1 MTVTALLVSH
11 DGARWLPAVL
21 AGLLGQTHPVDR
33 VVAVDTTSRDDS
45 VELVR
50 DALGE
55 RPDLGLVLDVVPGS
69 TSYPAAVRHG
79 LDRAPAATASTGADD
94 EWVWLLHDDSNPAPT
109 ALAELLSAAAEHPG
123 ATILGPKLREWPSLR
138 RLLEVGLTITGT
150 GRRETGLE
158 RGEYDQGQ
166 HDAVREVLAVNTAG
180 MLVRRRVLESLG
192 GLDDELPIFGNDID
206 FGWRAALAGHRTLVV
221 PQAVVFH
228 AEAAHRG
235 IRRTPLTGRHTHYQE
250 RRAALFTSLANVSG
264 RRFAWQYVR
273 LLLGSL
279 LRVVGFLAVRSVGE
293 ALDELAAVLS
303 VHGRP
308 GQVLAARRER
318 ARRREGEPADVRRL
332 LAPAWLPYRHGL
344 DLVTDLASAATNQAA
359 DVAERRRL
367 AKAPT
372 TATGAATGAGAADH
386 DGRRASVTSGTASA
400 DDDEE
405 AYLTDTGLVARFFT
419 NPVAVVLV
427 LFGVLALLAGRE
439 ALGSITGGGLSPVPA
454 STGDWWRLHLA
465 TWHPLGTG
473 TDVPAPAYVLPFAIA
488 ASVLLGNT
496 GAVVSGLMLLAV
508 PVAAWGAWRLLKVV
522 GHLVDPLGL
531 PRWLVVWG
539 ALTYALVPATSG
551 AWAEGR
557 FGTVAVAALLPWAA
571 HAALGFVDPD
581 RDRRWRAA
589 WRTALLLALGAAFV
603 PGFWLFALLAT
614 AVVLGSAAVIAPR
627 LLRERDSWGPP
638 VVAVAA
644 TPLLL
649 APWLLPLLTTGSAS
663 GLLLE
668 AGRLT
673 VDQVTFEGLVSG
685 RLNDLGAPWWLGLVL
700 GVLALVALV
709 PRRTRVPVVI
719 CWLVALAA
727 AVVSGVLSHVTLDL
741 PAVTTRPS
749 LGLFVVILQGTA
761 VVATVLGAD
770 AYLRRLADH
779 HPWWQRDLAV
789 ALAVVAAVV
798 PLGGL
803 GWWLTTPDNALASDV
818 AEQTVP
824 VYMQQSSLLGQEH
837 GVLVISGSVDEG
849 ITYRI
854 RRDDGTTVGEDEVL
868 TLADEDAGLTGEVRD
883 LVSSPTPAV
892 VAALG
897 ARGVEYVVLGSPAD
911 GRVSSLLD
919 ATAGLEQ
926 ASAEDRTTRAWRV
939 DRPLD
944 PDAVDGS
951 GSWWRSGLL
960 VVQGVAVV
968 LALVLAAPTVRRRRE
983 EGRDD

>member
-1 MTVTALLVSH
+1 MSVTALLVCH

-21 AGLLGQTHPVDR
+21 AGLTGQTLRVDR
-33 VVAVDTTSRDDS
+33 VAVVDTTSRDDS
-45 VELVR
+45 LDLVR
-50 DALGE
+50 DGLG
-55 RPDLGLVLDVVPGS
+55 RAGLNGSSLVVDVVPGS

-79 LDRAPAATASTGADD
+79 LDLAPALGADGED

-109 ALAELLSAAAEHPG
+109 ALAELLAAAEEHPD
-123 ATILGPKLREWPSLR
+123 AAILGPKLREWPSLR

-150 GRRETGLE
+150 GHRETGLE

-180 MLVRRRVLESLG
+180 MLVRRDVLESLG
-192 GLDDELPIFGNDID
+192 GLDEELPIFGNDID

-235 IRRTPLTGRHTHYQE
+235 VRRTPLTGRHTHYQE
-250 RRAALFTSLANVSG
+250 RRAALFTSLANVSSRG
-264 RRFAWQYVR
+264 FAWQYVR
-273 LLLGSL
+273 LFLGSL
-279 LRVVGFLAVRSVGE
+279 LRVVGYLGVRSVGE

-308 GQVLAARRER
+308 RQVLAARRQRAER
-318 ARRREGEPADVRRL
+318 RVGEPSDVRRL

-344 DLVTDLASAATNQAA
+344 DFVTDLASAATSQAA

-367 AKAPT
+367 AQAP
-372 TATGAATGAGAADH
+372 GEQAARGQ
-386 DGRRASVTSGTASA
+386 RRPVE
-400 DDDEE
+400 DDED
-405 AYLTDTGLVARFFT
+405 AYLTDTGMVARFFT

-427 LFGVLALLAGRE
+427 LFGVLAILAGRE
-439 ALGSITGGGLSPVPA
+439 AFGSITGGALSPVPVSA
-454 STGDWWRLHLA
+454 GDWWRLHA
-465 TWHPLGTG
+465 TSWHPLGTG
-473 TDVPAPAYVLPFAIA
+473 TDVPAPAYVLPFALA
-488 ASVLLGNT
+488 ASLLLGST

-508 PVAAWGAWRLLKVV
+508 PFSAWGAWRLLKVV
-522 GHLVDPLGL
+522 GRLVDPLGL

-539 ALTYALVPATSG
+539 ALTYALVPVTSG
-551 AWAEGR
+551 AWGEGR

-614 AVVLGSAAVIAPR
+614 AVVLGAAAVISPR

-638 VVAVAA
+638 VAAVAA

-649 APWLLPLLTTGSAS
+649 APWLLPLLTTGSGS

-673 VDQVTFEGLVSG
+673 VDQVTFGGLLTG
-685 RLNDLGAPWWLGLVL
+685 RLNELGAPDCLGIVL
-700 GVLALVALV
+700 GVLAVAALL

-727 AVVSGVLSHVTLDL
+727 ALVSGVLSHVSLDL
-741 PAVTTRPS
+741 PSVTTRPS

-761 VVATVLGAD
+761 IVAVALGAD
-770 AYLRRLADH
+770 AYLRRLEEH
-779 HPWWQRDLAV
+779 HPAWQRGVAA
-789 ALAVVAAVV
+789 ALAVVAAAV

-803 GWWLTTPDNALASDV
+803 GWWLTTPDNAMARD
-818 AEQTVP
+818 AETTVP
-824 VYMQQSSLLGQEH
+824 VYMQQSSLLGPEH
-837 GVLVISGSVDEG
+837 GVLVVDGSVEDG
-849 ITYRI
+849 VTYRI
-854 RRDDGTTVGEDEVL
+854 RREDGTTVGEDEIL
-868 TLADEDAGLTGEVRD
+868 TLADEDADLTGEVQA
-883 LVSSPTPAV
+883 LVSAPTPGV

-897 ARGVEYVVLGSPAD
+897 DRGVEYVVLASPAD
-911 GRVSSLLD
+911 GRISARLD

-926 ASAEDRTTRAWRV
+926 ASAEDRSTRAWRV

-944 PDAVDGS
+944 AAALDGPEP
-951 GSWWRSGLL
+951 WWRTALL
-960 VVQGVAVV
+960 VVQGLAV
-968 LALVLAAPTVRRRRE
+968 LAAIVLAAPTVRQRRE
-983 EGRDD
+983 GRSHD